1 MHADD
6 KCVKDYLGSLG
17 IKERIRLAQR
27 SCRHIVRSNK
37 DTWLR
42 LWFEPIT
49 SKEENFVITLKDFQ
63 GNERINSK
71 WGLKS
76 GDSKHMRNFEAVEK
90 GDRFEIQQQSS
101 LADNQLLFDLRFM
114 LYSAG
119 KDE

>member
-17 IKERIRLAQR
+17 IKERIRVAQR

-49 SKEENFVITLKDFQ
+49 SKKENFIITLKDFQ

-71 WGLKS
+71 WDLKL

-90 GDRFEIQQQSS
+90 GDRFEIQQLSS
-101 LADNQLLFDLRFM
+101 LADSQLLFDLRFM